1 MVRKRIIPCLLLQ
14 NESLVKTT
22 QFKKPSY
29 IGDAINT
36 VRIFNELEVDELIL
50 LDITATSS
58 KSEPNFELL
67 KDIASE
73 CFMPLAY
80 GGGINSLTQ
89 AKKIIEIGYEK
100 IIINSAAY
108 RNRDLVSQIANEL
121 GNQCVIGCIDVKKSF
136 LGNYFV
142 YSNSGSKKEKINPF
156 QWAKELE
163 SMGAGEIMITS
174 ITQEGTWNGFDMEL
188 IEKITKQVNV
198 PVIAH
203 GGAGSSKNIEE
214 VFCLNVNAAAV
225 GSMVVYQKKGM
236 GVLVNIKNIINEN
249 E

>member
-14 NESLVKTT
+14 NESLVKTIR
-22 QFKKPSY
+22 FKKPSY

-50 LDITATSS
+50 LDIKATTS
-58 KSEPNFELL
+58 KTEPNFELL

-80 GGGINSLTQ
+80 GGGIKNLAQ
-89 AKKIIEIGYEK
+89 AKKIIEIGFEK
-100 IIINSAAY
+100 VIINSEAY
-108 RNRDLVSQIANEL
+108 TCNDLITQIANEL
-121 GNQCVIGCIDVKKSF
+121 GNQCVIGSLDVKKSF
-136 LGNYFV
+136 LGNYVV
-142 YSNSGSKKEKINPF
+142 YSNSGNQKEKINPF

-163 SMGAGEIMITS
+163 SLRAGEIMVTS

-203 GGAGSSKNIEE
+203 GGAGSFKDIEE
-214 VFCLNVNAAAV
+214 VFCLNVNAVAV

-236 GVLVNIKNIINEN
+236 GVLVNMKNIINEN

>member
-22 QFKKPSY
+22 RFKKPSY

-36 VRIFNELEVDELIL
+36 VRIFNEFEVDELIL
-50 LDITATSS
+50 LDIKATTS
-58 KSEPNFELL
+58 KTEPNFELL

-80 GGGINSLTQ
+80 GGGIKNLAQ
-89 AKKIIEIGYEK
+89 AKKIIEIGFEK
-100 IIINSAAY
+100 VIINSGAY
-108 RNRDLVSQIANEL
+108 SCNDLITQIANEL
-121 GNQCVIGCIDVKKSF
+121 GNQCVIGSLDVKKSF

-142 YSNSGSKKEKINPF
+142 YSNSGNQKEKINPF

-163 SMGAGEIMITS
+163 SLGAGEIMITS
-174 ITQEGTWNGFDMEL
+174 ITQEGTWNGFDMGL

-203 GGAGSSKNIEE
+203 GGAGSNKDIEE
-214 VFCLNVNAAAV
+214 VFNLNVNAAAV
-225 GSMVVYQKKGM
+225 GSMVVYQNKGM
-236 GVLVNIKNIINEN
+236 GVLINFKK
-249 E
+249 